1 MRIVSN
7 NWYLCEQVWR
17 YGGRGE
23 KYTRAF
29 YTFLYELLEPRV
41 KVREKC
47 YVFFSFLDDTIR
59 SRKRKEDSR
68 KWERKRK
75 YRRQELYRCIQFFP
89 SSKRYS
95 SKKKKIKKTPCARE
109 EIRANGKGSFA
120 RCWVRVRLIG
130 GAVVSVGETFAGL
143 DRALLYSEVSWRAPC
158 GSLDRSSF
166 GLGRAEKK
174 SRWCVLGSAHDLL
187 HRETWAWFVPLAV
200 PWRGNEV
207 FDWISSST
215 VVGSRIEGYTQD
227 DTVPSENRY

>member
-1 MRIVSN
+1 M
-7 NWYLCEQVWR
+7 
-17 YGGRGE
+17 
-23 KYTRAF
+23 
-29 YTFLYELLEPRV
+29 

-59 SRKRKEDSR
+59 SRKRKEDS
-68 KWERKRK
+68 KKPERKRK

-95 SKKKKIKKTPCARE
+95 SKKKEIKKTPCARE

-158 GSLDRSSF
+158 GSLDRSSL

-187 HRETWAWFVPLAV
+187 HRET
-200 PWRGNEV
+200 
-207 FDWISSST
+207 
-215 VVGSRIEGYTQD
+215 
-227 DTVPSENRY
+227 